1 MSGLCFYDGQ
11 KPGNREAESMSGR
24 RSRHREWERM
34 RRLAGLIDKYRGQA
48 VLADARKKELERRRK
63 DRKYGDGDE

>member
-1 MSGLCFYDGQ
+1 
-11 KPGNREAESMSGR
+11 MSGR